1 MRVEFT
7 PLAKADLADIWDY
20 TAARWGTAQA
30 DQYVRDIDATAEAVA
45 AGKAQARDM
54 SEVRPGYRRATSG
67 SHFLILRDGDD
78 DALIVVRVLHRRM
91 AIDRHLDP

>member
-20 TAARWGTAQA
+20 TAAHWGEAQA
-30 DQYVRDIDATAEAVA
+30 DQYVRDIDAMAHAVA
-45 AGKAQARDM
+45 AGKAQARDI
-54 SEVRPGYRRATSG
+54 SEVRTGYRRATSG
-67 SHFLILRDGDD
+67 SHFLILRNGDG